1 MAPNTK
7 VPNEKDL
14 IKLRQT
20 LKELKETKRNEGTVL
35 VSLLIP
41 AGANLQD
48 AVNLA
53 QSEYALAGNVK
64 SKQTRN
70 AVEAALGK
78 VIAGLQS
85 FRKLPENGLAVYA
98 SDENLWMIEPPV
110 ALTQRL
116 YRCEKQ
122 FILEPVEELLMD
134 PGEPVA
140 LLTVDHNHGTLARLH
155 GKGYKIIK
163 EFIGFAHGKMS
174 VGGQSAMRFERLR
187 QENIQQHYRNIE
199 SQFRELVP
207 DCKTVVLGGP
217 GMSPD
222 EFVKETDFSGKGI
235 KILGPFSTGYT
246 DEQGIKELMFAAMEQ
261 LKESKAAVGENE
273 MRKFLEMLAKDD
285 GRAVYGPAQIAQALQ
300 EGALEKLLLTTDRL
314 PPEEWLNTAEQ
325 YKTNIVWVGDEL
337 ENGAML
343 KNTFGGA
350 AGIRRW
356 ATSG

>member
-1 MAPNTK
+1 MA
-7 VPNEKDL
+7 KD
-14 IKLRQT
+14 IKLPDEKELVKLRHV

-35 VSLLIP
+35 VTLLIP

-78 VIAGLQS
+78 VIAGLQT

-110 ALTQRL
+110 ALTQRM
-116 YRCEKQ
+116 YRCDKQ

-134 PGEPVA
+134 PGEPIA
-140 LLTVDHNHGTLARLH
+140 LLTVDHNHATLARLH

-187 QENIQQHYRNIE
+187 RENIQQHYRNIE
-199 SQFRELVP
+199 DQFRDLLPGV
-207 DCKTVVLGGP
+207 KTMVLGGP

-235 KILGPFSTGYT
+235 KILGPFSVGYT
-246 DEQGIKELMFAAMEQ
+246 DEQGIKELMFAAMDQ
-261 LKESKAAVGENE
+261 LKESQAAQGENE

-285 GRAVYGPAQIAQALQ
+285 GRAVYGPQQIHQSLM
-300 EGALEKLLLTTDRL
+300 EGAVEKLLLTTDHM
-314 PPEEWLNTAEQ
+314 PPDEWLDLAEQ
-325 YKTNIVWVGDEL
+325 YKTEIVWVGDEL

-343 KNTFGGA
+343 KNTFKGA

-356 ATSG
+356 ASG